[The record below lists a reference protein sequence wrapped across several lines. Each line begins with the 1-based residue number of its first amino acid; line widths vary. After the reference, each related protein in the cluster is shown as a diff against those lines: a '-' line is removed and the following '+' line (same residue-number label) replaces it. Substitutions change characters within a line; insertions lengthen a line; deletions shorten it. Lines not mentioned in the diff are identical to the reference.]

1 MQDDLARHLQ
11 RALRISPD
19 EVQALLWEH
28 PRSLLLSVVP
38 TALRRARSLWR
49 PVSEDPGARP
59 GDLLPEF
66 ITRALFDALNVP
78 EVWFDLP
85 YSTDQDES
93 LPIERALREA
103 VPGRVSRRY
112 GYQHQSH
119 RTWLPLPPEEAG
131 GVLDLESVTLRY
143 TREGTWTPARQ
154 GAADPGSVQVIRP
167 HVLRLSTRQR
177 RSPTSHRVSRSGERR
192 SSRRRQA
199 LPRPTFQTPQRGPA
213 PSPRSGSRPTR
224 LEIRWRCAG

>member
-1 MQDDLARHLQ
+1 M
-11 RALRISPD
+11 
-19 EVQALLWEH
+19 
-28 PRSLLLSVVP
+28 VP

-85 YSTDQDES
+85 FSTDQDES

-131 GVLDLESVTLRY
+131 GVLDLSRSPSGTPG
-143 TREGTWTPARQ
+143 REPGPRPAR
-154 GAADPGSVQVIRP
+154 G
-167 HVLRLSTRQR
+167 RLT
-177 RSPTSHRVSRSGERR
+177 G
-192 SSRRRQA
+192 
-199 LPRPTFQTPQRGPA
+199 
-213 PSPRSGSRPTR
+213 
-224 LEIRWRCAG
+224 RCR